1 MLTPVRDMWQAVRGN
16 LRRDSGAR
24 NSAIGRLGYLVVIM
38 DAVVVLLAGLVIW
51 HPMLFES
58 EHIVRVFAV
67 AALVAFFVVQV
78 AIALLIPRLL
88 LTPDDD

>member
-1 MLTPVRDMWQAVRGN
+1 MVTPVRDMWQAVRGT

-24 NSAIGRLGYLVVIM
+24 NHAIGRLGYLVVIM
-38 DAVVVLLAGLVIW
+38 DTVVVILAVLVIW
-51 HPMLFES
+51 HPTPFES

-78 AIALLIPRLL
+78 VIAMLIPRLL
-88 LTPDDD
+88 LTPDED